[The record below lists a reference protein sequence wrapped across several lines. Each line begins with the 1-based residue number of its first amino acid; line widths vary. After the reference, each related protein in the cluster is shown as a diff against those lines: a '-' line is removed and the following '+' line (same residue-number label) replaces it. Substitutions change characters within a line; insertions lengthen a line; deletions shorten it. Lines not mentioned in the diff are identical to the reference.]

1 MSEAN
6 SALLPA
12 NVDWPLQLKQGLIN
26 FQLYNK
32 SLKDWSLQKQLI
44 VFLENLNV
52 SAFSGK
58 KIFGAN
64 NNDQN

>member
-1 MSEAN
+1 M
-6 SALLPA
+6 
-12 NVDWPLQLKQGLIN
+12 NVDWPLQLKQRFMN

-44 VFLENLNV
+44 LFLENLNV

-58 KIFGAN
+58 KKFGAN
-64 NNDQN
+64 NMDQN